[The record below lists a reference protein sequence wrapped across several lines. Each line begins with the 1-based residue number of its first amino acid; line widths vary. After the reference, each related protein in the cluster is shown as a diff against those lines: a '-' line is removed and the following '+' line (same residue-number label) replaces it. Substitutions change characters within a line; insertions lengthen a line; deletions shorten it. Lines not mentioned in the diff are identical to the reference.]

1 MARIDKGDA
10 LAFKKLQPGW
20 TVQSDGFG
28 LNTCS
33 ATYKVN
39 SADAPA
45 INVRG
50 QEFPKTAYAYLKAH
64 KCSIVYDDLGVAT
77 MRVDYVGIDP
87 TVNSGVRTNPNMSSA
102 NGLTAE
108 NITSHPNFFENDP
121 AFALAIAG
129 EPPYAQDS
137 PDGVAPI
144 VNGQPAF
151 LGAQGSCFEK
161 KNGGRFI
168 GFVKPEFKTL
178 YGKTQYL
185 ANTTSYSGICYYS
198 TLSFVQA
205 LYALLGTATS
215 TNSWGTEFPLLP
227 AWAPVGT
234 TDWGHQNLLSQVNV
248 EEFGSLYK
256 VNYEIRYSKEGWDN
270 LVYKNLTPIP

>member
-1 MARIDKGDA
+1 MARSDKGAA
-10 LAFKKLQPGW
+10 LGVKLLQPGW
-20 TVQSDGFG
+20 SIQSDGFG

-50 QEFPKTAYAYLKAH
+50 EPFPKTAFNYLKAH
-64 KCSIVYDDLGVAT
+64 KCSIVYDDLGIAT

-87 TVNSGVRTNPNMSSA
+87 TVNEGNRTNPNMSAA
-102 NGLTAE
+102 NGLTSE
-108 NITSHPNFFENDP
+108 NITSHPNFFTNDP
-121 AFALAIAG
+121 AYAMAIAG
-129 EPPYAQDS
+129 EPPYAQDA
-137 PDGVAPI
+137 PDNFAPI

-151 LGAQGSCFEK
+151 LGANGTCFEK

-168 GFVKPEFKTL
+168 GFVKPDFKTL
-178 YGKTQYL
+178 YGRNQYL

-198 TLSFVQA
+198 NISFVQG
-205 LYALLGTATS
+205 LLALLGTATS
-215 TNSWGTEFPLLP
+215 TLEWGASYPLLP
-227 AWAPVGT
+227 AWAPIGT
-234 TDWGHQNLLSQVNV
+234 SDWGNRNLLSQVNV

-256 VNYEIRYSKEGWDN
+256 VNYEIRYSKEGWDS
-270 LVYKNLTPIP
+270 LVYKNLAP